1 MKNNKPKRPLLT
13 AGLVVSIFAII
24 LSWTELGVPLSIIAA
39 ALILTEIVRSK
50 KVDFGSG
57 KLIASVVMIVI
68 SLFIAVPILINS
80 MSSKDKPEPEVV
92 GLKVREAC
100 QKIKASGWDKIT
112 ISGKFAGY
120 SLREGGC
127 TDENIVKSADYNK
140 TFDTVSLVFEID
152 KKSDLTESELTKYQ
166 EIISK
171 READTKKPSDK
182 SASSSQHSSD
192 STRVSPVFKKSMDE
206 YETFMNKYVDVM
218 KRYKASPSDA
228 AVMTEYTEVVKRYAE
243 FTESIKKVDQTS
255 LSATDAAYYLEVTSR
270 VTKKLAEL
278 Q

>member
-24 LSWTELGVPLSIIAA
+24 LSWTELGVPLSILAA
-39 ALILTEIVRSK
+39 ALILTEIARSK

-80 MSSKDKPEPEVV
+80 MNSKDKPEPEVV

-100 QKIKASGWDKIT
+100 QKIKDSGWDKIT
-112 ISGKFAGY
+112 ISGKFADY
-120 SLREGGC
+120 SLRESSC
-127 TDENIVKSADYNK
+127 TDENIVKTVHYNK
-140 TFDTVSLVFEID
+140 MFNEVSLAFEID
-152 KKSDLTESELTKYQ
+152 KKADLTESELTKYQ
-166 EIISK
+166 EMSSK
-171 READTKKPSDK
+171 TEAGKKPSNK
-182 SASSSQHSSD
+182 STSSGQESSG
-192 STRVSPVFKKSMDE
+192 STGVSPAFKKSMDD
-206 YETFMNKYVDVM
+206 YAAFMDKYVDVM

-228 AVMTEYTEVVKRYAE
+228 TVMSEYAEFMKKYAE
-243 FTESIKKVDQTS
+243 FTESIKKVDQSS
-255 LSATDAAYYLEVTSR
+255 LSTADAAYYLEVTSR

>member
-24 LSWTELGVPLSIIAA
+24 LSWTELGVPLSILAA

-127 TDENIVKSADYNK
+127 TDENIVKTVHYNK
-140 TFDTVSLVFEID
+140 MFDEVLLAFEID
-152 KKSDLTESELTKYQ
+152 KKADLTESELAKYQ
-166 EIISK
+166 EMSSK
-171 READTKKPSDK
+171 TEADKTPSNK
-182 SASSSQHSSD
+182 STSSGQESSG
-192 STRVSPVFKKSMDE
+192 SAGVSPAFKKSMDD
-206 YETFMNKYVDVM
+206 YAAFMDKYVDVM

-228 AVMTEYTEVVKRYAE
+228 TVMAEYTEFVKKYAE
-243 FTESIKKVDQTS
+243 FTESIKKVDQSS
-255 LSATDAAYYLEVTSR
+255 LSAADAAYYLEVTSR

>member
-24 LSWTELGVPLSIIAA
+24 LSWTELGVPLSILAA
-39 ALILTEIVRSK
+39 ALILTEIARSK

-80 MSSKDKPEPEVV
+80 MNSKDKTEPEVV

-100 QKIKASGWDKIT
+100 QKIKDSGWDKIT

-120 SLREGGC
+120 SLREGSC
-127 TDENIVKSADYNK
+127 TDENIVKTVHYNK
-140 TFDTVSLVFEID
+140 MFNEVSLAFEID
-152 KKSDLTESELTKYQ
+152 KKADLTESELTKYQ
-166 EIISK
+166 EMSSK
-171 READTKKPSDK
+171 TEAGKKPSNK
-182 SASSSQHSSD
+182 STSSGQESSG
-192 STRVSPVFKKSMDE
+192 STGVSPAFKKSMDD
-206 YETFMNKYVDVM
+206 YAAFMDKYVDVM

-228 AVMTEYTEVVKRYAE
+228 KVMAEYAE
-243 FTESIKKVDQTS
+243 FMKNYAEFAESIKKVDQSS
-255 LSATDAAYYLEVTSR
+255 LSTADAAYYLEVTSR
-270 VTKKLAEL
+270 VAKKLAEL

>member
-24 LSWTELGVPLSIIAA
+24 LSWTELGVPLSILAA
-39 ALILTEIVRSK
+39 ALILTEIARSK

-80 MSSKDKPEPEVV
+80 MNSKDKPEPEVV

-100 QKIKASGWDKIT
+100 QKIKDSGWDKIT
-112 ISGKFAGY
+112 TSGKFAGY
-120 SLREGGC
+120 SLREGSC
-127 TDENIVKSADYNK
+127 TDENIVKTVHYNK
-140 TFDTVSLVFEID
+140 MFNEVSLAFEID
-152 KKSDLTESELTKYQ
+152 KKADLTESELTKYQ
-166 EIISK
+166 EMSSK
-171 READTKKPSDK
+171 TEAGKKPSNK
-182 SASSSQHSSD
+182 STSSGQESSG
-192 STRVSPVFKKSMDE
+192 STGVSPAFKKSMDD
-206 YETFMNKYVDVM
+206 YAAFMDKYVDVM

-228 AVMTEYTEVVKRYAE
+228 KVMAEYAE
-243 FTESIKKVDQTS
+243 FMKKYAEFAESIKKVDQSS
-255 LSATDAAYYLEVTSR
+255 LSTADAAYYLEVTSR
-270 VTKKLAEL
+270 VAKKLAEL

>member
-24 LSWTELGVPLSIIAA
+24 LSWTELGVPLSILAA
-39 ALILTEIVRSK
+39 ALILTEIARSK

-80 MSSKDKPEPEVV
+80 MNSKDKPEPEVV

-100 QKIKASGWDKIT
+100 QKIKDSGWDKIT
-112 ISGKFAGY
+112 ISGKFADY
-120 SLREGGC
+120 SLREGSC
-127 TDENIVKSADYNK
+127 TDENIVKTVHYNK
-140 TFDTVSLVFEID
+140 MFNEVSLTFEID
-152 KKSDLTESELTKYQ
+152 KKADLTESELTKYQ
-166 EIISK
+166 EMSSK
-171 READTKKPSDK
+171 TEAGKKPSNK
-182 SASSSQHSSD
+182 STSSGQESSG
-192 STRVSPVFKKSMDE
+192 STGVSPAFKKSMDD
-206 YETFMNKYVDVM
+206 YAAFMDKYVDVM

-228 AVMTEYTEVVKRYAE
+228 TVMAEYAEFMKKYAE
-243 FTESIKKVDQTS
+243 FTESIKKVDQSS
-255 LSATDAAYYLEVTSR
+255 LSTADAAYYLEVTSR
-270 VTKKLAEL
+270 VAKKLAEL

>member
-24 LSWTELGVPLSIIAA
+24 LSWTELGVPLSILAA

-80 MSSKDKPEPEVV
+80 MNSKDKPEPEVV

-100 QKIKASGWDKIT
+100 QKIKDSGWDKIT
-112 ISGKFAGY
+112 ISGKFADY
-120 SLREGGC
+120 SLREGSC
-127 TDENIVKSADYNK
+127 TDENIVKTVHYDKIFNE
-140 TFDTVSLVFEID
+140 VSLAFEID
-152 KKSDLTESELTKYQ
+152 KKADLTESELTKYQ
-166 EIISK
+166 EMSSK
-171 READTKKPSDK
+171 TEVDKKPSNK
-182 SASSSQHSSD
+182 STSSGQESSG
-192 STRVSPVFKKSMDE
+192 SAGVSPAFKKSMDD
-206 YETFMNKYVDVM
+206 YAAFMDKYVDVM

-228 AVMTEYTEVVKRYAE
+228 KVIAEYAEFMKKYAE
-243 FTESIKKVDQTS
+243 FTESIKKVDQSS
-255 LSATDAAYYLEVTSR
+255 LSAADAAYYLEVTSR

>member
-24 LSWTELGVPLSIIAA
+24 LSWTELGVPLSILAA
-39 ALILTEIVRSK
+39 ALILTEIARSK

-80 MSSKDKPEPEVV
+80 MNSKDKTEPEVV

-100 QKIKASGWDKIT
+100 QKIKDSGWDKIT

-120 SLREGGC
+120 SLREGSC
-127 TDENIVKSADYNK
+127 TDENIVKTVHYNK
-140 TFDTVSLVFEID
+140 MFNEVSLAFEID
-152 KKSDLTESELTKYQ
+152 KKADLTESELTKYQ
-166 EIISK
+166 EMSSK
-171 READTKKPSDK
+171 TEAGKKPSNK
-182 SASSSQHSSD
+182 STSSGQESSG
-192 STRVSPVFKKSMDE
+192 STGVSPAFKKSMDD
-206 YETFMNKYVDVM
+206 YAAFMDKYVDVM

-228 AVMTEYTEVVKRYAE
+228 KVMAEYAE
-243 FTESIKKVDQTS
+243 FMKKYAEFAESIKKVDQSS
-255 LSATDAAYYLEVTSR
+255 LSTADAAYYLEVTSR
-270 VTKKLAEL
+270 VAKKLAEL

>member
-80 MSSKDKPEPEVV
+80 MSSKDKPEPEVI
-92 GLKVREAC
+92 GLRVREAC
-100 QKIKASGWDKIT
+100 QKIKDSGWDKIT
-112 ISGKFAGY
+112 ISGRFADY
-120 SLREGGC
+120 SLREGNC
-127 TDENIVKSADYNK
+127 TDENIVKSAYYNK
-140 TFDTVSLVFEID
+140 TFNTVSLAFEIS

-166 EIISK
+166 EMSSK
-171 READTKKPSDK
+171 TEADKTPSNK
-182 SASSSQHSSD
+182 STSSGQESSG
-192 STRVSPVFKKSMDE
+192 SAGVSPAFKKSMDD
-206 YETFMNKYVDVM
+206 YAAFMDKYVDVM

-228 AVMTEYTEVVKRYAE
+228 TVMAEYAEFVKKYAE
-243 FTESIKKVDQTS
+243 FTESIKKVDQSS
-255 LSATDAAYYLEVTSR
+255 LSAADAAYYLEVTSR

>member
-127 TDENIVKSADYNK
+127 TDENIVKTVHYNK
-140 TFDTVSLVFEID
+140 MFDEVLLAFEID
-152 KKSDLTESELTKYQ
+152 KKADLTESELAKYQ
-166 EIISK
+166 EMSSK
-171 READTKKPSDK
+171 TEADKTPSNK
-182 SASSSQHSSD
+182 STSSGQESSG
-192 STRVSPVFKKSMDE
+192 SAGVSPAFKKSMDD
-206 YETFMNKYVDVM
+206 YAAFMDKYVDVM

-228 AVMTEYTEVVKRYAE
+228 TVMAEYTEFVKKYAE
-243 FTESIKKVDQTS
+243 FTESIKKVDQSS
-255 LSATDAAYYLEVTSR
+255 LSAADAAYYLEVTSR

>member
-24 LSWTELGVPLSIIAA
+24 LSWTELGVPLSILAA
-39 ALILTEIVRSK
+39 ALILTEIARSK

-80 MSSKDKPEPEVV
+80 MNSKDKPEPEVV

-100 QKIKASGWDKIT
+100 QKIKDSGWDKIT

-127 TDENIVKSADYNK
+127 TDENIVKTVHYNK
-140 TFDTVSLVFEID
+140 MFNEVSLAFEID
-152 KKSDLTESELTKYQ
+152 KKADLTESELTKYQ
-166 EIISK
+166 EMSSK
-171 READTKKPSDK
+171 TEAGKKPSNK
-182 SASSSQHSSD
+182 STSSGQESSG
-192 STRVSPVFKKSMDE
+192 STGVSPAFKKSMDD
-206 YETFMNKYVDVM
+206 YAAFMDKYVDVM

-228 AVMTEYTEVVKRYAE
+228 TVMSEYAEFMKKYAE
-243 FTESIKKVDQTS
+243 FTESIKKVDQSS
-255 LSATDAAYYLEVTSR
+255 LSTADAAYYLEVTSR

>member
-24 LSWTELGVPLSIIAA
+24 LSWTELGVPLSILAA
-39 ALILTEIVRSK
+39 ALILTEIARSK

-80 MSSKDKPEPEVV
+80 MNSKDKPEPEVV

-100 QKIKASGWDKIT
+100 QKIKDSGWDKIT

-120 SLREGGC
+120 SLREGSC
-127 TDENIVKSADYNK
+127 TDENIVKTVNYNK
-140 TFDTVSLVFEID
+140 MFNEVSLAFEID
-152 KKSDLTESELTKYQ
+152 KKADLTESELTKYQ
-166 EIISK
+166 EMSSK
-171 READTKKPSDK
+171 TEAGKKPSNK
-182 SASSSQHSSD
+182 STSSGQESSG
-192 STRVSPVFKKSMDE
+192 STGVSPAFKKSMDD
-206 YETFMNKYVDVM
+206 YAAFMDKYVDVM

-228 AVMTEYTEVVKRYAE
+228 KVMAEYAE
-243 FTESIKKVDQTS
+243 FMKKYAEFAESIKKVDQSS
-255 LSATDAAYYLEVTSR
+255 LSTADAAYYLEVTSR
-270 VTKKLAEL
+270 VAKKLAEL

>member
-13 AGLVVSIFAII
+13 AGLTVSIFAIT
-24 LSWTELGVPLSIIAA
+24 LSWTELGVPLSILASV
-39 ALILTEIVRSK
+39 LIVTEMARTK

-57 KLIASVVMIVI
+57 KLVASVVMIII
-68 SLFIAVPILINS
+68 SLFIAVPLLINS
-80 MSSKDKPEPEVV
+80 MNSKDKPEPEVI
-92 GLKVREAC
+92 GLRVREAC
-100 QKIKASGWDKIT
+100 QKIKDSGWDKIT
-112 ISGKFAGY
+112 ISGRFADY
-120 SLREGGC
+120 SLREGNC

-166 EIISK
+166 EMSSK

-192 STRVSPVFKKSMDE
+192 STGVSPVFKKSMDE

>member
-1 MKNNKPKRPLLT
+1 MKNNTPKRPLLT

-24 LSWTELGVPLSIIAA
+24 LSWTELGVPLSILAA
-39 ALILTEIVRSK
+39 ALILTEIARSK

-80 MSSKDKPEPEVV
+80 MNSKDKPEPEVV

-100 QKIKASGWDKIT
+100 QKIKDSGWDKIT

-120 SLREGGC
+120 SLREGSC
-127 TDENIVKSADYNK
+127 TDENIVKTVHYNK
-140 TFDTVSLVFEID
+140 MFNEVSLAFEID
-152 KKSDLTESELTKYQ
+152 KKADLTESELTKYQ
-166 EIISK
+166 EMSSK
-171 READTKKPSDK
+171 TEAGKKPSNK
-182 SASSSQHSSD
+182 STSSGQESSG
-192 STRVSPVFKKSMDE
+192 STGVSPAFKKSMDD
-206 YETFMNKYVDVM
+206 YAAFMDKYVDVM

-228 AVMTEYTEVVKRYAE
+228 KVMAEYAE
-243 FTESIKKVDQTS
+243 FMKKYAEFAESIKKVDQSS
-255 LSATDAAYYLEVTSR
+255 LSTADAAYYLEVTSR
-270 VTKKLAEL
+270 VAKKLAEL

>member
-24 LSWTELGVPLSIIAA
+24 LSWTELGVPLSILAA
-39 ALILTEIVRSK
+39 ALILTEIARSK

-80 MSSKDKPEPEVV
+80 MNSKDKPEPEVV

-100 QKIKASGWDKIT
+100 QKIKDSGWDKIT

-127 TDENIVKSADYNK
+127 TDENIVKTVYYNK
-140 TFDTVSLVFEID
+140 MFDEVSLAFEID
-152 KKSDLTESELTKYQ
+152 KKADLTESELAKYQ
-166 EIISK
+166 EMSSK
-171 READTKKPSDK
+171 TEADKKPSNK
-182 SASSSQHSSD
+182 STSSGQKSSG
-192 STRVSPVFKKSMDE
+192 SAGVSPAFKKSMDD
-206 YETFMNKYVDVM
+206 YAAFMDKYVDVM

-228 AVMTEYTEVVKRYAE
+228 TVMAEYAEFMKKYAE
-243 FTESIKKVDQTS
+243 FTESINKVDHSS
-255 LSATDAAYYLEVTSR
+255 LSAVDAAYYLEVTSR